1 MFWSVKSTVK
11 CQGWQFQAYYE
22 SKNKKLMTYLADFDQ
37 CVCVGG
43 AGGRGEVSE
52 SINKRTFMKK
62 IVSDSVNCI
71 SKKLWK
77 IASADV
83 KQ

>member
-1 MFWSVKSTVK
+1 
-11 CQGWQFQAYYE
+11 
-22 SKNKKLMTYLADFDQ
+22 MTYLADFDQ

>member
-1 MFWSVKSTVK
+1 MSLTSK
-11 CQGWQFQAYYE
+11 CVFYRLEHKASGDPWNEIFETLEMQWWD
-22 SKNKKLMTYLADFDQ
+22 KPTD
-37 CVCVGG
+37 
-43 AGGRGEVSE
+43 RVSE